1 MESVPKRYRV
11 PLVIAG
17 AGAAALATG
26 GIWLWIQRT
35 PIATHYIDDML
46 AARHVAASYRIAAL
60 GFRTE
65 RIEHIRIGD
74 PARPDLVADWAE
86 IRLSIGFGGV
96 SVRAI
101 DAGGV
106 RLRGRL
112 IDGRLSLGAIDR
124 LLPKATG
131 AAAPSLPDIALT
143 TRDAR
148 VTIETPQGIV
158 RANLTG
164 AGGLADGFQGRL
176 SLASDH
182 ITAGGCAVVALKA
195 VLTVA
200 VTERRPSL
208 KGPASAAA
216 IDCATRH
223 LHIAGPRID
232 IDGRSEGD
240 LTRWLGTLV
249 IQRGALLGGDAK
261 VANVG
266 GRIDFDASSRAVRG
280 GGSLF
285 ADRVETATARGSRLA
300 FDGDYRIDPR
310 RGLARVNGTVSLK
323 GGVLAPGLA
332 ERWLRMGSGLGGT
345 PLAPIAAAWQA
356 AVVRAGRA
364 IDAQADISLAV
375 GDGSV
380 LRIERL
386 DAASASGARLLIR
399 GERADGLEIRWPQA
413 DVVLNGSAELGGGG
427 LPELRLSLRQA
438 MAGAALNGTASM
450 QPYRAGAA
458 RLAFAPIRF
467 SRLTGGSTAIETQI
481 VVDGPLA
488 DGRVDGLSVPVA
500 ILLARDG
507 AVRINPSC
515 ARLTFDRL
523 SLAGTTIARAA
534 LPICPRGGAMFGRS
548 AKGAI
553 FGGAA
558 IAAPALQ
565 GHMGAS
571 PLSMTARSIDVA
583 VAKPG
588 FSISGLAV
596 RLGEANAPTRFDA
609 DSLDGH
615 VDASG
620 MSGHM
625 VGAAGKI
632 GAVPLV
638 LSKGEGDWRL
648 ASGILTVHAGLRV
661 ADAETAAPRFLPM
674 RSDNVVLTLANKR
687 ITATAALKE
696 PASGRTA
703 GGVTIRHDLASG
715 RGDATLDV
723 PDLTFDKGLQPEQLT
738 LLTKGIIANVKG
750 TIAGQGHIRWAD
762 GKVTSD
768 GLFHTDRTDLAALFG
783 PVTGIKGAIRFTDL
797 LGLVSAPDQEVRIA
811 ELNPGIAV
819 TDGVVRYQLLP
830 DRKVAITA
838 GTWPF
843 SGGRLTLDPTTLDLG
858 QPVARRLTFRLAGL
872 DAATFLQQLEF
883 KNVAVTGKFDGVLPI
898 IFEGGSGRIEKG
910 LLTVRRGGGTLA
922 YVGDVTNADLG
933 RFSRL
938 AFDALKAMHYDRLTI
953 ELDGSLDA
961 EIVSKVRF
969 DGTNDAPVASASRKG
984 LTGRLLAPLTG
995 LPFRFTITVT
1005 APFRGLVNSAQT
1017 FIDPS
1022 ILLKQA
1028 PTEPPAD
1035 TTAPIQPR

>member
-17 AGAAALATG
+17 AGVAALATG

-46 AARHVAASYRIAAL
+46 AARHVAASYRITAL

-74 PARPDLVADWAE
+74 PADPDLVADWAE

-96 SVRAI
+96 SLRAV

-131 AAAPSLPDIALT
+131 GAPSLPDIALA
-143 TRDAR
+143 TRDAT

-176 SLASDH
+176 SLASDR
-182 ITAGGCAVVALKA
+182 ITAGGCAVVAPRA

-200 VTERRPSL
+200 VAERRPSL
-208 KGPASAAA
+208 KGPARAAA
-216 IDCATRH
+216 IDCAARH
-223 LHIAGPRID
+223 LHIVEPRMD
-232 IDGRSEGD
+232 VDGRSESD
-240 LTRWLGTLV
+240 LARWQGALV
-249 IQRGALLGGDAK
+249 LQRGALSGAGVT
-261 VANVG
+261 VANIG
-266 GRIDFDASSRAVRG
+266 GRIDFDASSQVISG

-285 ADRVETATARGSRLA
+285 ADRAESAMARASRLA

-310 RGLARVNGTVSLK
+310 RGRAQVNGTASVK
-323 GGVLAPGLA
+323 DGALAPGVA
-332 ERWLRMGSGLGGT
+332 ERRLRLGDGFGGT
-345 PLAPIAAAWQA
+345 PLGPIATAWQG
-356 AVVRAGRA
+356 AVLRAGRA

-375 GDGSV
+375 GDGGA

-386 DAASASGARLLIR
+386 DASSASGARLLIR
-399 GERADGLEIRWPQA
+399 GERAEGLAIRWPAA
-413 DVVLNGSAELGGGG
+413 DVVLNGSAEFGGGG

-438 MAGAALNGTASM
+438 TAGAALNGTASM
-450 QPYRAGAA
+450 RPYRAGAA
-458 RLAFAPIRF
+458 RLAFTPIRF
-467 SRLTGGSTAIETQI
+467 SRVAGGSTAIETQI
-481 VVDGPLA
+481 MADGPLA

-507 AVRINPSC
+507 AMRINPSC

-523 SLAGTTIARAA
+523 RLAGTVIAKAA
-534 LPICPRGGAMFGRS
+534 LPVCPRGGAIFGRS

-553 FGGAA
+553 FGGAV
-558 IAAPALQ
+558 IAAPSLQ
-565 GHMGAS
+565 GHVGSS
-571 PLSMTARSIDVA
+571 PLSISARSIDMV

-588 FSISGLAV
+588 FSISRLAV
-596 RLGEANAPTRFDA
+596 RLGEAGAPTRFDA

-620 MSGHM
+620 MSGHTA
-625 VGAAGKI
+625 GATGKI

-638 LSKGEGDWRL
+638 LSNGEGDWRL
-648 ASGILTVHAGLRV
+648 ASGILTAHAGLRV

-687 ITATAALKE
+687 ITATAILKE
-696 PASGRTA
+696 PASGRRA
-703 GGVTIRHDLASG
+703 GGVTIHHDLASG

-738 LLTKGIIANVKG
+738 PLTKGIIANVKG
-750 TIAGQGHIRWAD
+750 TVAGQGHIRWA
-762 GKVTSD
+762 GGNVTSD
-768 GLFHTDRTDLAALFG
+768 GLFHTDRTDLAAAFG
-783 PVTGIKGAIRFTDL
+783 PVKGIKGAIRFTDL

-819 TDGVVRYQLLP
+819 TDGVIRYRLLP
-830 DRKVAITA
+830 DRKVAISGGA
-838 GTWPF
+838 WPF
-843 SGGRLTLDPTTLDLG
+843 SGGSLTLDPTTLDLG

-883 KNVAVTGKFDGVLPI
+883 KNLAVTGKFDGVLPI

-910 LLTVRRGGGTLA
+910 VLTVRRGGGTLA

-984 LTGRLLAPLTG
+984 LAGRLLAPLTG
-995 LPFRFTITVT
+995 LPFRFTITIT

-1017 FIDPS
+1017 FVDPS

-1028 PTEPPAD
+1028 PTEPPVD